1 LEEPN
6 LSDIIKNSRYQLL
19 LNNITKGKL
28 GEQIAKLD
36 YINNG
41 YSIQRTGI
49 GSDFIAIKNEGDSDS
64 VICEFVEVK
73 TGKARPSKRQQN
85 LKRKAKRS
93 GKMYTIYRINDSL
106 LSTYLDSV
114 VNEQRRHMA

>member
-1 LEEPN
+1 MN
-6 LSDIIKNSRYQLL
+6 LSN
-19 LNNITKGKL
+19 LNNKTLLKANIRKGKI
-28 GEQIAKLD
+28 GEEIAKLD

-49 GSDFIAIKNEGDSDS
+49 GSDFIAIKNEDNSDS

-85 LKRKAKRS
+85 VKREAKRS
-93 GKMYTIYRINDSL
+93 GKMYTVYRINDSF
-106 LSTYLDSV
+106 LSTYLDSTA
-114 VNEQRRHMA
+114 NEQGRNMV